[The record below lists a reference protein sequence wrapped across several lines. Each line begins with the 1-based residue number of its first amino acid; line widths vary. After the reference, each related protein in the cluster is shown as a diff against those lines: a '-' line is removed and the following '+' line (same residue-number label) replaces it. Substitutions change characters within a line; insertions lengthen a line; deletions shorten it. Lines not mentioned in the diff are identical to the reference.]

1 MNLVRIKEYR
11 TEIYTGNTIDTINM
25 YTFILRLAIRMY
37 TIELGKTSKT
47 EIFFYLFLYIRALRG
62 LAAQGIREC
71 HCTSLEPFEGAV
83 AGTQSG
89 TLFLQC
95 SVSCTF

>member
-11 TEIYTGNTIDTINM
+11 TEIYTGNAIDTINM

-37 TIELGKTSKT
+37 TIELGKTNNT
-47 EIFFYLFLYIRALRG
+47 EIFFYLFINIRELGG
-62 LAAQGIREC
+62 LAAQGIRDC

-83 AGTQSG
+83 
-89 TLFLQC
+89 
-95 SVSCTF
+95 

>member
-1 MNLVRIKEYR
+1 MNLVIIGEYCI
-11 TEIYTGNTIDTINM
+11 EIYTRDTMYNIIM

-47 EIFFYLFLYIRALRG
+47 EIFFSFLFLYIRELGG
-62 LAAQGIREC
+62 LAAQGIRDC

-83 AGTQSG
+83 QGAVAGTQSG
-89 TLFLQC
+89 TLFL
-95 SVSCTF
+95 

>member
-37 TIELGKTSKT
+37 TIELG
-47 EIFFYLFLYIRALRG
+47 
-62 LAAQGIREC
+62 
-71 HCTSLEPFEGAV
+71 
-83 AGTQSG
+83 
-89 TLFLQC
+89 
-95 SVSCTF
+95 

>member
-47 EIFFYLFLYIRALRG
+47 EVFFLFFFFILGSWEALRHKG
-62 LAAQGIREC
+62 EENVTA
-71 HCTSLEPFEGAV
+71 PP
-83 AGTQSG
+83 
-89 TLFLQC
+89 
-95 SVSCTF
+95 

>member
-11 TEIYTGNTIDTINM
+11 TEIYTGDTIDTINM

-47 EIFFYLFLYIRALRG
+47 EIFFYLFLYIRALGG
-62 LAAQGIREC
+62 LAAQGIRDS
-71 HCTSLEPFEGAV
+71 HYTSLEPFEGAV
-83 AGTQSG
+83 
-89 TLFLQC
+89 
-95 SVSCTF
+95 